1 MAVILCMILGTVAF
15 IVFLYLFI
23 SADEGI
29 VRMMIESCV
38 ETQDEE
44 LKTVRME
51 MERLAE
57 KAKKT
62 GDIEDKK
69 IKKGAKKLKKRYGN
83 ATKLSEIYRN
93 GKISGLDMIPI
104 VGYRLMQLLKWDSS
118 NKTVKELYK
127 KCCHFQEKKEA
138 MHRTYYL
145 LGALFGYVFIGVGA
159 FFVSLAITLSLGMA
173 QRGLIVALVVLVVFG
188 VMGYVP
194 YDNVSAIVLKREEEI
209 GNQFP
214 QVVSKLAL
222 LTVAGMEVSRAW
234 RVTGQSG
241 EGTLYNEMN
250 RVMLDLQNN
259 VSPVEAYAKFIQRC
273 DNKYTTKL
281 GTSIIQ
287 NISKGNSEIVRLFR
301 SLNDESWMEH
311 KHSARR
317 MGEKIQSKL
326 MIPTI
331 LMFLGILI
339 LVIVPVMSGFGI

>member
-1 MAVILCMILGTVAF
+1 MIMILFMALGTVTFAA
-15 IVFLYLFI
+15 FLYLFI
-23 SADEGI
+23 SADDGI
-29 VRMMIESCV
+29 SNMMLESCM
-38 ETQDEE
+38 ETQSEE
-44 LKTVRME
+44 IKTVRMA

-62 GDIEDKK
+62 GGINDKK
-69 IKKGAKKLKKRYGN
+69 IRKKAQKLKKRYDSAG
-83 ATKLSEIYRN
+83 KLLETYQN

-104 VGYRLMQLLKWDSS
+104 VGYRLMQLLKWDSTS
-118 NKTVKELYK
+118 KTVKNLYK
-127 KCCHFQEKKEA
+127 KCCRFQEKKEA

-145 LGALFGYVFIGVGA
+145 LGALFGYLFIGAGA
-159 FFVSLAITLSLGMA
+159 FFVLLSIALSLGMGA
-173 QRGLIVALVVLVVFG
+173 RGALIAVGALVLFG
-188 VMGYVP
+188 VLGYVP
-194 YDNVSAIVLKREEEI
+194 YDSVSSTVLKREEEI
-209 GNQFP
+209 GNAFP

-222 LTVAGMEVSRAW
+222 LTVAGMEVNQAW
-234 RVTGQSG
+234 KITSKSG
-241 EGTLYNEMN
+241 EGTLYDEMN
-250 RVMLDLQNN
+250 RVMTDLYNN

-287 NISKGNSEIVRLFR
+287 NTSKGNSEIVRLFK

-331 LMFLGILI
+331 LMFIGILI
-339 LVIVPVMSGFGI
+339 LVVVPVTSGFGF